1 MPRRILGQDFA
12 PTTARTIQEVGT
24 EVGKQQNFLRTGL
37 EFAERTGEGITQS
50 ALAGVQATRELAG
63 TAATIAAQ
71 NQQRL
76 AQGGGVGGLLGG
88 LSDLLEGYTDFE
100 KNRIEAALKKQE
112 TQGKRE
118 LVFATQEMESLISGG
133 DEMMRQQGPKN
144 LEAQGL
150 KVLGKYPNIAP
161 TDIVPLTKTL
171 YGKIESYRKA
181 QSKKLADNVEA
192 AAKFKQEVRIADI
205 NNRASG
211 LFQQI
216 QDNPNLFVDKLR
228 ELDNFFKTVQEENPN
243 LKVNEV
249 AEIEAAL
256 YTEFLGRVQ
265 EGTEAHNAMLAKR
278 NNLNRFALGYA
289 QIMQNPEMGA
299 LEKTV
304 AINNLALETDVT
316 EAYKKAII
324 NVPSLIEQQTEA
336 LKLQN
341 EYDAAKNTAYEQQQA
356 SAELDEAQ
364 QIQIAYAFA
373 LDPISVETTINST
386 PLKFNTNYQ
395 IGLAA
400 GKAIIDYYELKAQ
413 TDVKVNQIE
422 QQMLVYE
429 QRMNAFIGGQ
439 GTKSDLT
446 AIQELSRILRNDGLD
461 ASQSTQV
468 NNEIQT
474 KSTDALF
481 GTDTAERVKAQE
493 EWRLLRDKI
502 IQTYKNAITQYKSQ
516 LESVKAPL
524 GKYKLPPKLD
534 EFRYQLAT
542 QDVENLLDQGKKVM
556 NAVPRDQ
563 GVGTGTSVNFNN
575 GGVNKFVI
583 MRSPRNGQNM
593 VLPFAAGTKNLRVSG
608 QLGDTRSHG
617 PHAGLDIAASMGTPL
632 ISPIK
637 GKVEQVR
644 SVATAPRM
652 GNYIDIRDDATGV
665 VYRYGHLQEVPP
677 LKAGDLIGVGDP
689 VGKVGNT
696 GVGTGPHLHMEIRR
710 TGDPVNH
717 KGYYGHGGATD
728 PEDWLAQLYRNA
740 QRKSDP
746 PPGDNL
752 ELLRKDPGLETDT
765 TTSQDHVVGATDL
778 VMPGIGN
785 LKDNKIVQGMSLKQ
799 AREII
804 NEATPYVPK
813 LAPYDKNGWGTSDN
827 KGSYGYAFMERNQDF
842 KNKLNSLANELEIPG
857 YWLADVIAYENGF
870 NYKQSD
876 LGADFFGIAN
886 LSMHQITEL
895 AEADFRTYMNGTPTE
910 QLAVVGDYI
919 KYNVDKYGAINNLG
933 DLTAMFYAGEW
944 GYKEYKEKGI
954 DAFGKGRDGN
964 NMTFQTYLEKI
975 GAGAKRKYKIPG
987 RNANLSF
994 MSPIH
999 TEYHEQCSICRA
1011 MRNSNSEIVPHH
1023 GLIA

>member
-37 EFAERTGEGITQS
+37 DFAERTGEGITQS
-50 ALAGVQATRELAG
+50 ALAGLQATRELAN
-63 TAATIAAQ
+63 TSATIAAQ

-76 AQGGGVGGLLGG
+76 AQGGQVGGLLGG
-88 LSDLLEGYTDFE
+88 LTDLLEGYSAFE
-100 KNRIEAALKKQE
+100 RGRIETALKQQK

-118 LVFATQEMESLISGG
+118 LVFATQELEALISDG

-150 KVLGKYPNIAP
+150 RVLGKYPNISP

-181 QSKKLADNVEA
+181 QSKKLADNIEA
-192 AAKFKQEVRIADI
+192 TAKFKQEVTIADA

-211 LFQQI
+211 ILQKVQN
-216 QDNPNLFVDKLR
+216 NPNLFVDKLR
-228 ELDNFFKTVQEENPN
+228 EVDNLFKTIQEENPD
-243 LKVNEV
+243 LEKHEI

-265 EGTEAHNAMLAKR
+265 QGTEAHNAMLAKR

-289 QIMQNPEMGA
+289 QIQQNPELGA

-304 AINNLALETDVT
+304 AINDLALETGVT

-336 LKLQN
+336 QKLIN
-341 EYDAAKNTAYEQQQA
+341 EYNAAKEQGFVDQQQA
-356 SAELDEAQ
+356 AEFDEALQ
-364 QIQIAYAFA
+364 TQIAYAYA
-373 LDPISVETTINST
+373 LDPISVETSINST
-386 PLKFNTNYQ
+386 ALKNNLNYQ

-400 GKAIIDYYELKAQ
+400 GKAITDYYELKAK
-413 TDVKVNQIE
+413 TDVKEIQIT

-446 AIQELSRILRNDGLD
+446 ALQELSRILRGDGLD
-461 ASQSTQV
+461 STKSTQL
-468 NNEIQT
+468 NNEVQE

-481 GTDTAERVKAQE
+481 GTNVEERTKAQA
-493 EWRLLRDKI
+493 EWRVLKDQI
-502 IQTYKNAITQYKSQ
+502 IQTYKDAITQYKSQ

-542 QDVENLLDQGKKVM
+542 QDVENLLDQGRKVM
-556 NAVPRDQ
+556 DAVPRNQ
-563 GVGTGTSVNFNN
+563 GVGTGTSINFNQ
-575 GGVNKFVI
+575 GDVNKFVT
-583 MRSPRNGQNM
+583 MRSDRMGANM
-593 VLPFAAGTKNLRVSG
+593 VLPFAAGTKNLRISG
-608 QLGDTRSHG
+608 QHGDERSSTKST
-617 PHAGLDIAASMGTPL
+617 HAGLDIAAPMGTPL
-632 ISPIK
+632 ISPVK
-637 GKVEQVR
+637 GKVTQVR
-644 SVATAPRM
+644 NE
-652 GNYIDIRDDATGV
+652 GIGKGYGYYIDIMDDATGV
-665 VYRYGHLQEVPP
+665 IYRYAHLQEFPS
-677 LKAGDLIGVGDP
+677 LKAGDVVGVGDP
-689 VGKVGNT
+689 IGKVGSS
-696 GVGTGPHLHMEIRR
+696 GRSTGPHLHMEIRR
-710 TGDPVNH
+710 DP
-717 KGYYGHGGATD
+717 KQLYGFKGATD
-728 PEDWLAQLYRNA
+728 PEAWLTQLYRGS

-752 ELLRKDPGLETDT
+752 ELLRKDPGLQTDIQS
-765 TTSQDHVVGATDL
+765 SQDHVVGATDL

-799 AREII
+799 AREVI
-804 NEATPYVPK
+804 NEATPYIHK

-827 KGSYGYAFMERNQDF
+827 KGSYGHAFMERNPDF
-842 KNKLNSLANELEIPG
+842 KNKLNALANELEIPG
-857 YWLADVIAYENGF
+857 YWLADVLAYENGF
-870 NYKQSD
+870 NHRQSD
-876 LGADFFGIAN
+876 LGADFYGIAN

-895 AEADFRTYMNGTPTE
+895 AEADFALYELGTPTE

-933 DLTAMFYAGEW
+933 DLAAMFFAGEW

-954 DAFGKGRDGN
+954 NAFGSGRDGN

-975 GAGAKRKYKIPG
+975 GAGTNRKYKIPG

-999 TEYHEQCSICRA
+999 TEYHEQCSVCRA
-1011 MRNSNSEIVPHH
+1011 MRNSGSEIVPHH

>member
-37 EFAERTGEGITQS
+37 NFAERTGEGITQS
-50 ALAGVQATRELAG
+50 ALTGLQATRELAN
-63 TAATIAAQ
+63 TSATIAAQ

-76 AQGGGVGGLLGG
+76 AQGGGVGGILGG
-88 LSDLLEGYTDFE
+88 LSDLLEGYSAFE
-100 KNRIEAALKKQE
+100 KNRIETALKRQK

-118 LVFATQEMESLISGG
+118 LVFATQEMQSLLSDG
-133 DEMMRQQGPKN
+133 DEMMRQQGAKN

-150 KVLGKYPNIAP
+150 RVLGKYPNIAP
-161 TDIVPLTKTL
+161 TDIVPLTKDL
-171 YGKIESYRKA
+171 YSKIESYRKA
-181 QSKKLADNVEA
+181 QSKKLADNIEA
-192 AAKFKQEVRIADI
+192 AAKFKQEVRIADV

-211 LFQQI
+211 IFQQI

-228 ELDNFFKTVQEENPN
+228 EVDNLFKTVQEENPN

-265 EGTEAHNAMLAKR
+265 QGTEAYSAMLAKR
-278 NNLNRFALGYA
+278 NNLNRFAVGFA
-289 QIMQNPEMGA
+289 QIQQNPELGA
-299 LEKTV
+299 LERAV
-304 AINNLALETDVT
+304 AVERLALETGVT
-316 EAYKKAII
+316 EAYKKAVI
-324 NVPSLIEQQTEA
+324 NVPSLKEQQIEA
-336 LKLQN
+336 MELQKQYNALNRTLYEDQQAAAKL
-341 EYDAAKNTAYEQQQA
+341 DAALQQQV
-356 SAELDEAQ
+356 
-364 QIQIAYAFA
+364 AYAVA
-373 LDPISVETTINST
+373 LDPDVQVAIEGTALSKNV
-386 PLKFNTNYQ
+386 NYQ
-395 IGLAA
+395 VGVAA
-400 GKAIIDYYELKAQ
+400 GNRIADYFELKAE
-413 TDVKVNQIE
+413 TDFKINQIK
-422 QQMLVYE
+422 QQKFVYQ
-429 QRMNAFIGGQ
+429 QRMDAFIGGQ

-461 ASQSTQV
+461 SSRSSQL
-468 NNEIQT
+468 NNEIQE

-481 GTDTAERVKAQE
+481 GTDKAERVKAQE
-493 EWRLLRDKI
+493 SWRLLKKDI
-502 IQTYKNAITQYKSQ
+502 EETYDEAIRQYNLQ
-516 LESVKAPL
+516 LESAKRGL
-524 GKYKLPPKLD
+524 EKYDLPEKLD
-534 EFRYQLAT
+534 EFRYQQAT
-542 QDVENLLDQGKKVM
+542 QNVQNQIDQGRQVM

-563 GVGTGTSVNFNN
+563 GVGTGTSINFNQ

-593 VLPFAAGTKNLRVSG
+593 ILPFAAGTKNLRVSG
-608 QLGDTRSHG
+608 QHGDPR
-617 PHAGLDIAASMGTPL
+617 PNDRKHAGLDIAAPEGTPL
-632 ISPIK
+632 ISPVK
-637 GKVEQVR
+637 GKVFQVR
-644 SVATAPRM
+644 NE
-652 GNYIDIRDDATGV
+652 GKNKGYGYYIDIEDEATGV
-665 VYRYGHLQEVPP
+665 IYRYGHLQELPP
-677 LKAGDLIGVGDP
+677 LKAGDAIGVGDP
-689 VGKVGNT
+689 IGKVGNT
-696 GVGTGPHLHMEIRR
+696 GKGSGPHLDLSIRR
-710 TGDPVNH
+710 DRKNFYGF
-717 KGYYGHGGATD
+717 KGSTD
-728 PEDWLAQLYRNA
+728 PEDWLAQLYRGA

-752 ELLRKDPGLETDT
+752 ELLRKDPGLETSVDS
-765 TTSQDHVVGATDL
+765 SQDHVVGATDL

-785 LKDNKIVQGMSLKQ
+785 LKDNRIVQGMSLKQ

-804 NEATPYVPK
+804 NEAKPYIHK

-827 KGSYGYAFMERNQDF
+827 KGSYGHAFMERNQDF

-870 NYKQSD
+870 NHKQSD

-895 AEADFRTYMNGTPTE
+895 AGADFQTYMNGTPTE

-933 DLTAMFYAGEW
+933 DLTAMFFAGEW
-944 GYKEYKEKGI
+944 GYKEYKEKGLS
-954 DAFGKGRDGN
+954 AFGNGTDGN

-975 GAGAKRKYKIPG
+975 GAGTARKYKIPG

-1011 MRNSNSEIVPHH
+1011 MRNSGSEIVPHH

>member
-37 EFAERTGEGITQS
+37 DFAERTGEGITQS
-50 ALAGVQATRELAG
+50 ALAGVQATRELAN

-76 AQGGGVGGLLGG
+76 AQGGGVGGILGG

-100 KNRIEAALKKQE
+100 RARIETALKRQK

-118 LVFATQEMESLISGG
+118 LVFATQEMQALLSDG
-133 DEMMRQQGPKN
+133 DEMMPQQGAKN

-150 KVLGKYPNIAP
+150 KVIGKYPNISP
-161 TDIVPLTKTL
+161 TDIVPLTKDL
-171 YGKIESYRKA
+171 YSKIETYRKA
-181 QSKKLADNVEA
+181 QSKKRADNIEA

-211 LFQQI
+211 ILQQI

-228 ELDNFFKTVQEENPN
+228 ELDNLFKTVQEENPD
-243 LKVNEV
+243 LGVHQV
-249 AEIEAAL
+249 AEIEAEL

-265 EGTEAHNAMLAKR
+265 QGTDAHNAMVAKR
-278 NNLNRFALGYA
+278 NNLNRFALGFA
-289 QIMQNPEMGA
+289 QIQQNPEMGP

-304 AINNLALETDVT
+304 AINNLALETGVT
-316 EAYKKAII
+316 EAYKKAVI

-341 EYDAAKNTAYEQQQA
+341 EYDAAKRTAYEQQQA
-356 SAELDEAQ
+356 NAELDEAL
-364 QIQIAYAFA
+364 QIQVAYAYA
-373 LDPISVETTINST
+373 LDPISVETTINSS
-386 PLKFNTNYQ
+386 PLKNNVNYQ
-395 IGLAA
+395 IGLRS
-400 GKAIIDYYELKAQ
+400 GQAIIDYYELKAQ

-439 GTKSDLT
+439 GTKADLT
-446 AIQELSRILRNDGLD
+446 AIQELSRIMRGDGLN
-461 ASQSTQV
+461 ARQSTQI
-468 NNEIQT
+468 NNEIQE
-474 KSTDALF
+474 KPTDALF
-481 GTDTAERVKAQE
+481 GTDQAERLKAQE
-493 EWRLLRDKI
+493 EWRLLKKQVI
-502 IQTYKNAITQYKSQ
+502 ATYKDAITQYKSQ
-516 LESVKAPL
+516 LESAKRGL
-524 GKYKLPPKLD
+524 EKYKLPPKLD

-542 QDVENLLDQGKKVM
+542 QDVLNKLDQGRKVM
-556 NAVPRDQ
+556 DSVPREQ
-563 GVGTGTSVNFNN
+563 GVGTGTSINFNN
-575 GGVNKFVI
+575 GDVNKFVI

-608 QLGDTRSHG
+608 QHGDPRSHG
-617 PHAGLDIAASMGTPL
+617 PHAGLDIAADMGTPL
-632 ISPIK
+632 ISPVK
-637 GKVEQVR
+637 GKVVQVR

-652 GNYIDIRDDATGV
+652 GNYIDIRDDATGA

-677 LKAGDLIGVGDP
+677 LKAGDVIGVGDP

-717 KGYYGHGGATD
+717 KGYYGHAGATD
-728 PEDWLAQLYRNA
+728 PEAWLTQLYRNS
-740 QRKSDP
+740 QRKSDQ

-752 ELLRKDPGLETDT
+752 ELLRKDLGLETDT
-765 TTSQDHVVGATDL
+765 NTSQDHVVGATDL

-804 NEATPYVPK
+804 NEATPYIHK

-827 KGSYGYAFMERNQDF
+827 TGSYGHAYMERNTDF
-842 KNKLNSLANELEIPG
+842 RDKLNSLANELEIPG

-870 NYKQSD
+870 NHKQSD

-895 AEADFRTYMNGTPTE
+895 AEADFQDYINGTPTE

-933 DLTAMFYAGEW
+933 DLTAMFFAGEW
-944 GYKEYKEKGI
+944 GYREYKEKGV
-954 DAFGKGRDGN
+954 DAFGTGRDGN

-975 GAGAKRKYKIPG
+975 GAGTKRKYKIPG

-1011 MRNSNSEIVPHH
+1011 MRNSDSEIVPHH